1 MFRGRN
7 YIILLLLLL
16 ASIGLRFQNQPSM
29 WGGDIA
35 RDYLVANHIYKYQ
48 EFPFVGHSST
58 GLGFYYPPYY
68 FYTLSFLMH
77 ISNNYFFILS
87 IYSFLSAFSILLIY
101 KIAQLWF
108 SNRVGLLAALFGTF
122 SSSLIYMGRSSWSVH
137 IIVPF
142 FLFSLLFFSL
152 HIINHKFKY
161 LLISLVILILASFIH
176 YSAFPYIFLFSIIS
190 TAVRYISL
198 KVAILTMIFILS
210 FFFLAQIPLVLS
222 FDMNTILAAFSL
234 HNIFQL
240 PDNIIVKFIDNLCL
254 LFEDTNIFG
263 IYNLTVNVTISF
275 LIAILTLKKRTS
287 KFKKLFLF
295 FILIFFLPLIGSFK
309 KGDNFQ
315 WYYLISL
322 PLVFIIYAYMILHL
336 LFQEEYF

>member
-35 RDYLVANHIYKYQ
+35 RDYLVANHIYKQQ

-87 IYSFLSAFSILLIY
+87 IHSFLSAFSILLIY

-122 SSSLIYMGRSSWSVH
+122 SSSLIYMGRSSWAPHV
-137 IIVPF
+137 IVPF
-142 FLFSLLFFSL
+142 FYFLYYF
-152 HIINHKFKY
+152 
-161 LLISLVILILASFIH
+161 
-176 YSAFPYIFLFSIIS
+176 FLF
-190 TAVRYISL
+190 T
-198 KVAILTMIFILS
+198 
-210 FFFLAQIPLVLS
+210 
-222 FDMNTILAAFSL
+222 
-234 HNIFQL
+234 
-240 PDNIIVKFIDNLCL
+240 
-254 LFEDTNIFG
+254 
-263 IYNLTVNVTISF
+263 
-275 LIAILTLKKRTS
+275 
-287 KFKKLFLF
+287 
-295 FILIFFLPLIGSFK
+295 
-309 KGDNFQ
+309 
-315 WYYLISL
+315 
-322 PLVFIIYAYMILHL
+322 
-336 LFQEEYF
+336 